1 MSFVRLPMKVLVE
14 PAEVQAL
21 REKFA
26 AAQTTA
32 NHQAFWNA
40 VQNSRQPI
48 IEENPETLPLFLRG
62 SYDANGS
69 PIDDDFVT
77 AIG

>member
-32 NHQAFWNA
+32 NHQAFWQA
-40 VQNSRQPI
+40 VQDSRNPI
-48 IEENPETLPLFLRG
+48 IEEHPDVPLYLRG
-62 SYDANGS
+62 SFDANGS